1 MTLPAEPLS
10 LVRLIRAKTQGE
22 WDDRGVLAALNM
34 VAIGLGVGAG
44 GLTATIVA
52 LALGGLFTVLGVEG
66 GADIGLVTGIVGG
79 LAVAGWVSGRLA
91 RHSERFHGA
100 VTGLLLAGLI
110 IVVARL
116 GGSPAPTG
124 SVVWL
129 AVIAAVTAGLTGWL
143 AGRRKRA
150 GS

>member
-1 MTLPAEPLS
+1 MN
-10 LVRLIRAKTQGE
+10 I
-22 WDDRGVLAALNM
+22 AA
-34 VAIGLGVGAG
+34 VGLGLGAG
-44 GLTATIVA
+44 GLSATIVA
-52 LALGGLFTVLGVEG
+52 LVIGSLLSLIGVEN
-66 GADIGLVTGIVGG
+66 GADIGLVTGVGFG

-116 GGSPAPTG
+116 GGSPAPTLT
-124 SVVWL
+124 VIWL
-129 AVIAAVTAGLTGWL
+129 ALLAATVAGSTGWL
-143 AGRRKRA
+143 AGRRKRI

>member
-1 MTLPAEPLS
+1 
-10 LVRLIRAKTQGE
+10 
-22 WDDRGVLAALNM
+22 VLAALNLGA
-34 VAIGLGVGAG
+34 VGLGIGAG
-44 GLTATIVA
+44 GLSATILA
-52 LALGGLFTVLGVEG
+52 LAVGGLLSLAGVEG
-66 GADIGLVTGIVGG
+66 GADIGLVVGIVTG
-79 LAVAGWVSGRLA
+79 LAVAGWVAGRLA

-110 IVVARL
+110 MVVARL
-116 GGSPAPTG
+116 GGSPAPTL

-129 AVIAAVTAGLTGWL
+129 ALLAALIAGLTGWL